1 MIHAKCAFAQRL
13 CFVDNIIKKYLTLF
27 SIIFACFSSPTHAQ
41 QPQVVTFASL
51 DGTALK
57 AWVFQPA
64 ENSNKDIAKPKR
76 GTVVALHG
84 CGGLYATIGARKGLL
99 NARHQAMAEMLVA
112 EGYNVVFPDSLAPRG
127 EVSICVQPIGSR
139 SITQKERRADSLA
152 ALAWVAQQPWADV
165 GRVAVLGWSHGGS
178 AVLSATNA
186 GSDGLQKDVKDQQ
199 LKVQTRFKTA
209 IAFYPGC
216 SDSLK
221 NGYRPNTP
229 LTLFLGADDD
239 WTPPIPCMD
248 LAKQLLAEK
257 YAVELNVYEGA
268 VHDFD
273 NPVGTVV
280 ERKNIP
286 SRLHPGQGV
295 KAGANPAAREK
306 AYVRLREILKAAL
319 D

>member
-1 MIHAKCAFAQRL
+1 MKRYLHALSKVFL
-13 CFVDNIIKKYLTLF
+13 LVLVV
-27 SIIFACFSSPTHAQ
+27 FSSLTHAQ
-41 QPQVVTFASL
+41 QPTEVAITGL
-51 DGTALK
+51 DATRLK
-57 AWVFQPA
+57 AWVFHPA
-64 ENSNKDIAKPKR
+64 DGVSAASNPENTKPKR

-84 CGGLYATIGARKGLL
+84 CGGLYAASGDRKGLL
-99 NARHQAMAEMLVA
+99 NARHHAMAEILV
-112 EGYNVVFPDSLAPRG
+112 EQGYNVVFPDSLTPRG
-127 EVSICVQPIGSR
+127 ESSICVQPIGSR
-139 SITQKERRADSLA
+139 HITQKERRADALA
-152 ALAWVAQQPWADV
+152 TLAWVAEQPWADA

-178 AVLSATNA
+178 AVLAATNA
-186 GSDGLQKDVKDQQ
+186 LQKDVKDQQ
-199 LKVQTRFKTA
+199 LKNILSFKTA

-216 SDSLK
+216 ADSLK

-248 LAKQLLAEK
+248 LAKQLQVQK
-257 YAVELNVYEGA
+257 YQVELNVYEGA

-286 SRLHPGQGV
+286 SRLHAGQGV
-295 KAGANPAAREK
+295 KAGANPVAREK

-319 D
+319 E

>member
-1 MIHAKCAFAQRL
+1 MRWLQPYLSLFLVFLTTFGYAAQ
-13 CFVDNIIKKYLTLF
+13 
-27 SIIFACFSSPTHAQ
+27 PAQ
-41 QPQVVTFASL
+41 PKEVVFDSL

-64 ENSNKDIAKPKR
+64 EHSTADTAKPKR

-84 CGGLYATIGARKGLL
+84 CGGLYATTGARKGQL
-99 NARHQAMAEMLVA
+99 NARHQAMADLLV
-112 EGYNVVFPDSLAPRG
+112 ELGYNVVFPDSLTPRG
-127 EVSICVQPIGSR
+127 ETSICVQAIGSR
-139 SITQKERRADSLA
+139 NITQKERRADALA
-152 ALAWVAQQPWADV
+152 TLAWVAQQLWADA
-165 GRVAVLGWSHGGS
+165 GRVAALGWSHGGS
-178 AVLSATNA
+178 AVLAATDEN
-186 GSDGLQKDVKDQQ
+186 QKDVKNQQ
-199 LKVQTRFKTA
+199 LKNKLSFKTA
-209 IAFYPGC
+209 VAFYPGC
-216 SDSLK
+216 AESRK
-221 NGYRPNTP
+221 NNYRPNTP

-248 LAKQLLAEK
+248 MAKQLQADK

-306 AYVRLREILKAAL
+306 AYTRLKEVLKDAL
-319 D
+319 N

>member
-1 MIHAKCAFAQRL
+1 MRRL
-13 CFVDNIIKKYLTLF
+13 QPFLPLF
-27 SIIFACFSSPTHAQ
+27 LAFSSHFGHAV
-41 QPQVVTFASL
+41 QPKEVVVESL

-57 AWVFQPA
+57 AWVFGPVEMPGHQLAKERP
-64 ENSNKDIAKPKR
+64 KDYKR

-84 CGGLYATIGARKGLL
+84 CGGLYATAGARKGQL
-99 NARHQAMAEMLVA
+99 NARHQAMADLLV
-112 EGYNVVFPDSLAPRG
+112 EQGYNVVFPDSLTPRR
-127 EVSICVQPIGSR
+127 EASLCAQPIGSR
-139 SITQKERRADSLA
+139 DINQRERRADALGT
-152 ALAWVAQQPWADV
+152 LAWVAQQPWADS

-178 AVLSATNA
+178 AVLSATD
-186 GSDGLQKDVKDQQ
+186 GSNKIVKNQAF
-199 LKVQTRFKTA
+199 TFKTA

-216 SDSLK
+216 AESRK
-221 NGYRPNTP
+221 NDYRPNTP

-239 WTPPIPCMD
+239 WTPPIPCAE
-248 LAKQLLAEK
+248 LARQLQADKLP
-257 YAVELNVYEGA
+257 VELNVYEGA

-306 AYVRLREILKAAL
+306 AYARVKDILKEAL
-319 D
+319 N